1 MSSNP
6 AFELDQDTTA
16 RFGALVEAARAA
28 ISAHEQ
34 HEAERRAIAERDAL
48 LRRRAPRICERLE
61 STRAEHALDEIEK
74 ARSEWEGLPGPSKQE
89 REDERMRARFEEA
102 CRQAA
107 ERHQNSLERER
118 IHARLGELSVE
129 AEKLSLDE
137 TLVDDGVGRGAA

>member
-1 MSSNP
+1 MEWRDISSNP

-28 ISAHEQ
+28 VSAHEQ

-48 LRRRAPRICERLE
+48 LRSTRTSICERLE

-89 REDERMRARFEEA
+89 REDDRSGSSDSLHRVYLYAKR
-102 CRQAA
+102 RGIAA
-107 ERHQNSLERER
+107 ETASGPCRCFFASQP
-118 IHARLGELSVE
+118 
-129 AEKLSLDE
+129 
-137 TLVDDGVGRGAA
+137 GRSRS